1 MNTVLEY
8 YKQNLMNHSYGRSED
23 QTSTRNVGSKIV
35 HEVKIVIRTLSGIE
49 LETIC
54 VTSGKKQKQ
63 KQKTRK
69 KTGYISPMSLILCEL
84 NLKVM
89 NSFISSRA

>member
-1 MNTVLEY
+1 MNIVLEY
-8 YKQNLMNHSYGRSED
+8 YKQNLMNHSCGSSED
-23 QTSTRNVGSKIV
+23 QTSTGNMGSKIV

-54 VTSGKKQKQ
+54 VTSGKK
-63 KQKTRK
+63 K
-69 KTGYISPMSLILCEL
+69 KSGYILPMSLILCEL

-89 NSFISSRA
+89 NSFISRA